1 VARSRKGGATHKSLK
16 GKSLAIPPRTTKTA
30 TAKFTMRL
38 QSISLISRDC
48 NGTATLLL
56 PGVERPVPR
65 VVANTHKISEKSMLE
80 PERCGYRSLG
90 ECVLKK
96 GREKDGRCEM
106 GWRRAVLVICWGCV
120 ELRLS

>member
-1 VARSRKGGATHKSLK
+1 
-16 GKSLAIPPRTTKTA
+16 
-30 TAKFTMRL
+30 MRL